1 MHENMINSNFI
12 EKLLPKLL
20 TNKVANFVANFSKL
34 MLALR

>member
-1 MHENMINSNFI
+1 MYENMINSNFI

>member
-12 EKLLPKLL
+12 EKFLPKLL